1 MTDHETRL
9 AQLPMLIGEFG
20 ANMRETA
27 RIITQNYR
35 GHNLVCL
42 SKWYL
47 HREGKLMPGNKGFV
61 VNVRRLRRLKNLV
74 DLALAKALELDLLP
88 DRDGGKR

>member
-47 HREGKLMPGNKGFV
+47 HREGTLMRRNKGFA
-61 VNVRRLRRLKNLV
+61 VNVRPLRRLKN
-74 DLALAKALELDLLP
+74 
-88 DRDGGKR
+88 